1 MQIEGIVAL
10 VSGGAS
16 GLGEA
21 TVRRL
26 LELGARGVA
35 VADLHADRAQHLV
48 DAYPG
53 RVIAVATD
61 VRDSE
66 QVGAAVQACVD
77 GFGRID
83 AVVCCAGIGWAQR
96 TLDKEG
102 KPADLS
108 AYQTVIAVNLVGT
121 FDVVR
126 QAAAVMATQQPNA
139 DGERGVVVMTAS
151 LAAYDGQ
158 IGQAAYSASKGG
170 IVGMTLPLA
179 RDLAAVGVRV
189 ATIAPGLID
198 TPIYAYLPD
207 PVKDALG
214 ALPVFP
220 RRFGRPDEY
229 AHMATAIIE
238 NTYLNGE
245 VIRLDAAVRMPPK

>member
-1 MQIEGIVAL
+1 
-10 VSGGAS
+10 
-16 GLGEA
+16 
-21 TVRRL
+21 
-26 LELGARGVA
+26 
-35 VADLHADRAQHLV
+35 
-48 DAYPG
+48 
-53 RVIAVATD
+53 
-61 VRDSE
+61 
-66 QVGAAVQACVD
+66 
-77 GFGRID
+77 
-83 AVVCCAGIGWAQR
+83 
-96 TLDKEG
+96 
-102 KPADLS
+102 
-108 AYQTVIAVNLVGT
+108 
-121 FDVVR
+121 
-126 QAAAVMATQQPNA
+126 MATQQPNA